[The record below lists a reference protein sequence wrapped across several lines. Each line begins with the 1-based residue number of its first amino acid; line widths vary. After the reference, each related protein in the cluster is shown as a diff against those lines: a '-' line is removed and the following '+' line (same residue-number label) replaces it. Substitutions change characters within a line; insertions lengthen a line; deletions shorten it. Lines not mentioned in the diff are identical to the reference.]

1 MTVSSGGPEATDFTA
16 LKARLREFARTRD
29 WHRNHNPKN
38 LGMSLAIEVGELL
51 ECFQW
56 LSDAQASEVKHQPA
70 TMAHVRSE
78 LADVFIY
85 LMYLADA
92 LEVDLLAAAREK
104 MDVNENRFAPAELA

>member
-1 MTVSSGGPEATDFTA
+1 MTVSPGGSEAAGFDA
-16 LKARLREFARTRD
+16 LEARLREFARTRD

-56 LSDAQASEVKHQPA
+56 LSDVQASEVKREPA
-70 TMAHVRSE
+70 TMAHIRSE
-78 LADVFIY
+78 LADVLIY

-92 LEVDLLAAAREK
+92 LDVNLLAAARE
-104 MDVNENRFAPAELA
+104 